1 MKIVKMLIIVMCLF
15 FPMQVKAANVEAADV
30 NATDV
35 EEELSSRYDFT
46 EIDKMLEEI
55 FPEEKLNFK
64 DTIVGLISG
73 ELDFSFDLIKNLI
86 NDQLRYEIDSS
97 KTGIIHILLLVI
109 IAAIFANFS
118 GVFKS
123 TQVAEIS
130 FSMLYMLLI
139 TICLNNFRILIEA
152 ATANVDQIMEF
163 MKLLGPLYFMAVAIA
178 TGSATSVTFYQLVL
192 LLIFLIEL
200 LIRNFLIPMTQI
212 YMVIRILDE
221 FSPEIQLSKF
231 AELMETI
238 ISWSLKTLSAGII
251 GLNIIQGLLTPAIDS
266 VKRSFVLKG
275 GEALPIVGDAI
286 GGAAEVV
293 LGTAV
298 LIKNGIGV
306 AGMIICLV
314 MCLVP
319 IIQIAITS
327 LMYQLIAALIQPV
340 SDKRMV
346 NCVSS
351 VADGSKI
358 LLKIVFTTGVLFL
371 ITIAVVA
378 TTTGG

>member
-266 VKRSFVLKG
+266 VKRSLVLKG

-327 LMYQLIAALIQPV
+327 LMHQLIAALIQPV

>member
-15 FPMQVKAANVEAADV
+15 FPMQVKAENVEVADV
-30 NATDV
+30 KATDV

-266 VKRSFVLKG
+266 VKRSLVLKG

>member
-1 MKIVKMLIIVMCLF
+1 M
-15 FPMQVKAANVEAADV
+15 
-30 NATDV
+30 
-35 EEELSSRYDFT
+35 
-46 EIDKMLEEI
+46 
-55 FPEEKLNFK
+55 
-64 DTIVGLISG
+64 
-73 ELDFSFDLIKNLI
+73 
-86 NDQLRYEIDSS
+86 
-97 KTGIIHILLLVI
+97 
-109 IAAIFANFS
+109 
-118 GVFKS
+118 
-123 TQVAEIS
+123 
-130 FSMLYMLLI
+130 
-139 TICLNNFRILIEA
+139 
-152 ATANVDQIMEF
+152 
-163 MKLLGPLYFMAVAIA
+163 
-178 TGSATSVTFYQLVL
+178 
-192 LLIFLIEL
+192 
-200 LIRNFLIPMTQI
+200 
-212 YMVIRILDE
+212 
-221 FSPEIQLSKF
+221 
-231 AELMETI
+231 
-238 ISWSLKTLSAGII
+238 II
-251 GLNIIQGLLTPAIDS
+251 GLNIIQGLLTPAIDA
-266 VKRSFVLKG
+266 VKRSLVLKG

-351 VADGSKI
+351 VANGSKI

>member
-1 MKIVKMLIIVMCLF
+1 MENRIGIGIQDFSKLREKNRFYIDKTSFIKEWWESGEEVTLITRPRRFGKTLNMSMVEQFFSINYANRGDLF
-15 FPMQVKAANVEAADV
+15 EGLFVWQEEEYRSLQGTYPVISLTFANVKEDNYNLTRKKICQLIV
-30 NATDV
+30 DLYVKYSYVKESNTLTNTD
-35 EEELSSRYDFT
+35 
-46 EIDKMLEEI
+46 
-55 FPEEKLNFK
+55 
-64 DTIVGLISG
+64 
-73 ELDFSFDLIKNLI
+73 
-86 NDQLRYEIDSS
+86 
-97 KTGIIHILLLVI
+97 
-109 IAAIFANFS
+109 
-118 GVFKS
+118 
-123 TQVAEIS
+123 
-130 FSMLYMLLI
+130 
-139 TICLNNFRILIEA
+139 
-152 ATANVDQIMEF
+152 
-163 MKLLGPLYFMAVAIA
+163 
-178 TGSATSVTFYQLVL
+178 
-192 LLIFLIEL
+192 
-200 LIRNFLIPMTQI
+200 RNFFN
-212 YMVIRILDE
+212 RILDE

-266 VKRSFVLKG
+266 VKRSLVLKG